1 MHFVERGRP
10 VTKFLSGAIPKR
22 LAGLQFFLL
31 FVLGVLLVSSH
42 ALAAPGAKAAGG
54 HAAKAAASDYVGSE
68 TCATC
73 HDDQAKRFANNPHQK
88 ITELHGAGTTCE
100 SCHGP
105 GKAHVDG
112 GGDVSK
118 IFNPAKASPQH
129 VDKTCLGCH
138 SGTHPNFERSPH
150 AKANVSCV
158 SCHSVHH
165 SQNTEHLLKASQP
178 TLCFQCHTD
187 VKPSFNMPFHHKVN
201 EGVVN
206 CTDCHNVHGTF
217 QDNNLRT
224 TADRNAICTR
234 CHMDTRGPFVYEH
247 APVRAEGCM
256 ACHTP
261 HGSQNARL
269 LNQPNIIELCR
280 QCHSPVAAATV
291 HGMGGGSNNDTPCVN
306 CHTMV
311 HGSNL
316 SQAFIR

>member
-1 MHFVERGRP
+1 MERGRP
-10 VTKFLSGAIPKR
+10 VTQLPSDAVPR
-22 LAGLQFFLL
+22 RWTGLRIFLL
-31 FVLGVLLVSSH
+31 FVLGVLLSSSY
-42 ALAAPGAKAAGG
+42 ALAAPATKPAGG
-54 HAAKAAASDYVGSE
+54 HANKAAASEYVGSD
-68 TCATC
+68 TCVTC
-73 HDDQAKRFANNPHQK
+73 HDDQAKGFANNPHQK
-88 ITELHGAGTTCE
+88 IAETHGAGTTCE
-100 SCHGP
+100 SCHGA

-112 GGDVSK
+112 GGDVTK
-118 IFNPAKASPQH
+118 IFNPAKASAQE

-138 SGTHPNFERSPH
+138 SGQHANFDRSPH
-150 AKANVSCV
+150 AKAGVSCV

-165 SQNTEHLLKASQP
+165 SAGTEHLLRASQP

-201 EGVVN
+201 EGVVS
-206 CTDCHNVHGTF
+206 CSDCHNVHGTF
-217 QDNNLRT
+217 QENNLRT

-234 CHMDTRGPFVYEH
+234 CHTDTRGPFVFEH
-247 APVRAEGCM
+247 TPVRAEGCM

-280 QCHSPVAAATV
+280 QCHSPVAAGTV
-291 HGMGGGSNNDTPCVN
+291 HGVGAGSATNQPCTS